1 MGIIPRY
8 FSFVNEHCR
17 PYAVLHTL
25 QSLYDRPLNDIRHWT
40 RLHYRKNEWWYRLTP
55 RPSTNQIQSSTQV
68 FWFFR
73 SPTVVWFIPSRLH
86 LILIQWSFIF
96 HTITLFV
103 LACCL
108 NFKLLENKNCV
119 LYFFEYF
126 TVYAQIQNIL
136 LTGWFDKRSQALAI
150 TCALLLYTCD
160 LTLLCLFLCSEIST
174 RVIGKK
180 N

>member
-1 MGIIPRY
+1 MLIARIVAL
-8 FSFVNEHCR
+8 FILACI
-17 PYAVLHTL
+17 
-25 QSLYDRPLNDIRHWT
+25 SLAS
-40 RLHYRKNEWWYRLTP
+40 LTP
-55 RPSTNQIQSSTQV
+55 LLYYPYCSHPSTNQIQSSTQV